1 MAVFQGCATG
11 AVAAPEHAPAVLGAG
26 AAAAPRRASFDPTE
40 GDDVNDADLLPV
52 TEGVID
58 GDEDLDEV
66 TEIVGLTE
74 LVGVFEGEIDF
85 VGESEF
91 VGVTEIVGVT
101 DAPDD

>member
-1 MAVFQGCATG
+1 MVVVILAGAAVFS
-11 AVAAPEHAPAVLGAG
+11 P

-40 GDDVNDADLLPV
+40 GEDVNDADLLPV

-58 GDEDLDEV
+58 GVEDLDEV

-74 LVGVFEGEIDF
+74 LEGVFEGESDF